1 MVDEHREPVRVCVID
16 WELAARGATLCDL
29 AYFTDGADPEIRGPI
44 IDAYR
49 EAAALH
55 GVPVPDDPAHVMACF
70 RLHRVVDWL
79 SRAVEKGFSPKKT
92 TRLVA
97 QLEPAVQAAR
107 LKR

>member
-1 MVDEHREPVRVCVID
+1 MVDERREPVRVCVID

-29 AYFTDGADPEIRGPI
+29 AYFTDGADPEISGPI

-49 EAAALH
+49 EAAALY

-92 TRLVA
+92 TGLVA
-97 QLEPAVQAAR
+97 QLTHGTVDSG
-107 LKR
+107 